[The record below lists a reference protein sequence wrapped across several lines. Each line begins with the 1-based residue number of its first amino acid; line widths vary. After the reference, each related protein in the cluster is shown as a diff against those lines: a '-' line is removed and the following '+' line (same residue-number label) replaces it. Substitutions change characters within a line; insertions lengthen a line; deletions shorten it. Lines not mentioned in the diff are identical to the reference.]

1 MGRWSRRVPWVAPG
15 LVGAL
20 VVLAGLREQQDLA
33 TPSEAQNVQPHLY
46 DVQYPTMH
54 YTDRELS
61 DPVADLAERMDRGE
75 VALEFDDTYG
85 HGYLPSLLEALGIDV
100 SSQALVFSRTS
111 GQISYISSAK
121 PRALYFTDDV
131 YVGWPPGAPE
141 IEIAAMDP
149 DVGPVFY
156 TLAQQEDSR
165 PVLQRQL
172 NECLRCHDTYS
183 LTGGGVPR
191 YLLGSGF
198 TDVNGEQVTHEGW
211 ILEDDRLPLEYRWGG
226 WYVTG
231 THGAETHM
239 GNWVIRDPEELRD
252 MDLTRTGNVTDL
264 STLIDTSRYLGKD
277 SDIVALMVLDHQTHV
292 QNVITRVN
300 YDTRTFLADEAAAS
314 SPEAAD
320 RVGAIAE
327 PLVEAL
333 LMVDTPEL
341 HDRITGTTNFA
352 ETFQARGPADRAGRS
367 LRQLDLT
374 ARLFRYPMSYLVY
387 SEAFDALPDVSR
399 QYVSRRLTEILTGTD
414 TDARFAH
421 LSADDRAAILGIL
434 RDTKPDLGL

>member
-1 MGRWSRRVPWVAPG
+1 MSVRRSLPAAIAILGGVA
-15 LVGAL
+15 LLGA
-20 VVLAGLREQQDLA
+20 AALRQRDLA
-33 TPSEAQNVQPHLY
+33 TPSEAQSAQPHLY
-46 DVQYPTMH
+46 DIQYPTMH
-54 YTDRELS
+54 YTDRELT
-61 DPVADLAERMDRGE
+61 DPVADLAKRLARGE
-75 VALEFDDTYG
+75 VSLAFDDSYG

-111 GQISYISSAK
+111 AQIPYISSAK
-121 PRALYFTDDV
+121 PRALYFKDDV

-156 TLAQQEDSR
+156 TLAQQKDSA
-165 PVLQRQL
+165 PVLQRQI

-211 ILEDDRLPLEYRWGG
+211 ILVDDRTPLEYRWGG

-231 THGAETHM
+231 THGSETHM

-252 MDLTRTGNVTDL
+252 MDLARTGNVTDL
-264 STLIDTSRYLGKD
+264 SPLIDTSRYLGKD

-300 YDTRTFLADEAAAS
+300 YDTRTFLADAGDAAS
-314 SPEAAD
+314 PEVLEK
-320 RVGAIAE
+320 VGTIAE

-333 LMVDTPEL
+333 LMVETPEL
-341 HDRITGTTNFA
+341 HDKITGTTNFA

-374 ARLFRYPMSYLVY
+374 TRLFRYPMSYLVY
-387 SEAFDALPDVSR
+387 SEAFDALPDVTHE
-399 QYVSRRLTEILTGTD
+399 YVARRLREILTGRD
-414 TDARFAH
+414 TDPRFAH
-421 LSADDRAAILGIL
+421 LSSDDRAAILGIL

>member
-1 MGRWSRRVPWVAPG
+1 MTLRRAIPG
-15 LVGAL
+15 AIVLLAAAL
-20 VVLAGLREQQDLA
+20 LFSALRQRNLA
-33 TPSEAQNVQPHLY
+33 TPSEAQNAQPHLY
-46 DVQYPTMH
+46 DIQYPTMH
-54 YTDRELS
+54 YTDRELT
-61 DPVADLAERMDRGE
+61 DPVADLAERLGRGE
-75 VALEFDDTYG
+75 VTLEFDGTYG
-85 HGYLPSLLEALGIDV
+85 HGYLPSLLDALGIDV

-111 GQISYISSAK
+111 GQIPYISSAK

-156 TLAQQEDSR
+156 TLAQREESR

-191 YLLGSGF
+191 FLLGSGF

-211 ILEDDRLPLEYRWGG
+211 ILVDDRTPLEYRWGG

-264 STLIDTSRYLGKD
+264 STLIDTSRYLGHD

-292 QNVITRVN
+292 QSVIARVN
-300 YDTRTFLADEAAAS
+300 YDTRTFLADEEAAS
-314 SPEAAD
+314 SPEAPD
-320 RVGAIAE
+320 RIGAIAE

-341 HDRITGTTNFA
+341 HDTITGTSDFS
-352 ETFQARGPADRAGRS
+352 EMFQARGPTDRAGRN
-367 LRQLDLT
+367 LRALDLT
-374 ARLFRYPMSYLVY
+374 TRLFRYPMSYLVY
-387 SEAFDALPDVSR
+387 SGAFDALPDLTR
-399 QYVSRRLTEILTGTD
+399 QYVSRRLGEVLTGRD

-434 RDTKPDLGL
+434 RDTKPELGL